1 MAINYLQ
8 LKIQNLHLLKQYKNT
23 FMKRFFI
30 INLFFSMVIWGC
42 RHTKTITEITLE
54 SIPVVPSET
63 LTPDT
68 SIVNMIAPYK
78 LIVDKEMTKK
88 IAFTEF
94 AIEKGIPDGSLNQL
108 IADLILYASNKYA
121 SENHMDSVDIA
132 LLNHGGLRKS
142 LPKGDITTGNVYELM
157 PFDNAIAIVTLSGET
172 MNELFQ
178 FLASKNEGHPIANC
192 SFTISNKIAT
202 DIRINNKPIDLK
214 KTYRVATNDY
224 LISGNDGMIFFTKAL
239 KTEVISILVRDA
251 IIQNI
256 SHFDLNAYKS
266 GLSPNRIKLND

>member
-1 MAINYLQ
+1 
-8 LKIQNLHLLKQYKNT
+8 
-23 FMKRFFI
+23 MKRFFI
-30 INLFFSMVIWGC
+30 ISFLLSIVFVGC
-42 RHTKTITEITLE
+42 RPTKTITEISLE

-68 SIVNMIAPYK
+68 SIVNLIAPYK
-78 LIVDKEMTKK
+78 QIVDKEMTKK
-88 IAFTEF
+88 IAFSEF
-94 AIEKGIPDGSLNQL
+94 TIEKGIPDGSLNQL
-108 IADLILYASNKYA
+108 IADIIFYATNKYA
-121 SENHMDSVDIA
+121 SENHVDSVDIA

-192 SFTISNKIAT
+192 SFAISSKKAENIL
-202 DIRINNKPIDLK
+202 INNKPLDLK
-214 KTYRVATNDY
+214 RTYRVATNDY
-224 LISGNDGMIFFTKAL
+224 LISGNDGMVFFTKAL
-239 KTEVISILVRDA
+239 KTDVISILVRDA

-266 GLSPNRIKLND
+266 DLLPNRIKLND